1 MFRLIVFL
9 PVKRFKKKKKKVKLI
24 YPAKKRTGHIYKF
37 HTHLKKKKEK
47 VKKEKMKRNHRL
59 KHEI

>member
-9 PVKRFKKKKKKVKLI
+9 PVKRLKKKKKVKLI
-24 YPAKKRTGHIYKF
+24 YPAKKRTGQIYKF

-47 VKKEKMKRNHRL
+47 VKKKKNEEEPQIKT
-59 KHEI
+59 

>member
-9 PVKRFKKKKKKVKLI
+9 PVKRFKKKKKVKLI
-24 YPAKKRTGHIYKF
+24 YPAKKRTGRIYKF
-37 HTHLKKKKEK
+37 HTHLKKKKRK
-47 VKKEKMKRNHRL
+47 GKKKKMKRNHRL